1 MPTPT
6 KGPRLGGSPA
16 HEKLMLAN
24 LATALFE
31 HGRVRTTETKAKRLR
46 PLAEK
51 MITFARRGDLHA
63 RRQVLTVVRDKGVVH
78 HLFTEIGPRFEERPG
93 GYTRITKIGP
103 RKGDNAPMAIIEL
116 LEAENAAEEPPAEQS
131 RRRRRSGKAKDAE
144 ATDTAAAESA
154 EVADTTVDDADTK
167 DKAKSASS

>member
-16 HEKLMLAN
+16 HQKLMLAN

-31 HGRVRTTETKAKRLR
+31 HGRITTTEAKAKRLR

-51 MITFARRGDLHA
+51 MITFARRGDMHA
-63 RRQVLTVVRDKGVVH
+63 RRQVMTVVRDKGVVH
-78 HLFTEIGPRFEERPG
+78 HLFTEIGPRFEDRNG

-103 RKGDNAPMAIIEL
+103 RKGDSAPMAIIEL
-116 LEAENAAEEPPAEQS
+116 LAEEQTVEPPAGGRS
-131 RRRRRSGKAKDAE
+131 RRERTGATNKAEKAEKAETTEDGGKSE
-144 ATDTAAAESA
+144 SSSAESA
-154 EVADTTVDDADTK
+154 EAST
-167 DKAKSASS
+167 DKGAAS